1 MGRVTAL
8 CCLKLGGQVPGKCH
22 TFVCCLSAREDDFHT
37 TLEVRH
43 SAAAL
48 YQLIVMLDGK
58 LITGYPHTMGPTLG
72 TKFVLW
78 VLPLPS
84 GEMAHALG
92 PW

>member
-1 MGRVTAL
+1 M
-8 CCLKLGGQVPGKCH
+8 
-22 TFVCCLSAREDDFHT
+22 

-43 SAAAL
+43 QAAAL
-48 YQLIVMLDGK
+48 YQMMVMLDGK
-58 LITGYPHTMGPTLG
+58 LITGCPDTLSPTLG
-72 TKFVLW
+72 TKFVLC